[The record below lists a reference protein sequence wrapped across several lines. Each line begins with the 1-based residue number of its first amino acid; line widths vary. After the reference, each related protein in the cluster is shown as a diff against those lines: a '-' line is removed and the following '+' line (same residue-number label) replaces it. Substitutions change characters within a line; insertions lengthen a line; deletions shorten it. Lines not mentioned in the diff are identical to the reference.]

1 MTTPARPF
9 IFAFAPSHRVVVLS
23 VTLAVLLFA
32 ATLFPLL
39 LFPLLLLLLLAH
51 DLALGP
57 GAWVRSQSPALV
69 RRGSPLRQS
78 ERGPPRA

>member
-1 MTTPARPF
+1 MTTPAPPF
-9 IFAFAPSHRVVVLS
+9 FFGFAPSHRVVLS
-23 VTLAVLLFA
+23 VTLAALFLA

-39 LFPLLLLLLLAH
+39 LFPLLLLLAL

-57 GAWVRSQSPALV
+57 GRLVRPAKPAVV
-69 RRGSPLRQS
+69 RRGSPIRQS